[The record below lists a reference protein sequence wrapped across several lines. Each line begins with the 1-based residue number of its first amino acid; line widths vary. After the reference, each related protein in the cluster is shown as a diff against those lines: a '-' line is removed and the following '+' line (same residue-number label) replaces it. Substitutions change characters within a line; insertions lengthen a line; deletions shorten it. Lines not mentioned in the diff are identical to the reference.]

1 MVVRAEVASLINIH
15 NGDAMAS
22 TARHAGLPGEHL
34 AFREALVTGPAPKAG
49 EWQSMRAQYLADVS
63 GEDLLRVS
71 NNLFEQDQVLVAAA
85 DSNDELVL
93 WFEHD
98 LFCLVNFLYLLERL
112 RGRRNVSFVWCSGM
126 LTERDPNELLRLSN
140 SRSPV
145 TPSMFDL
152 AARAWGA
159 YTSPDPRLLLDI
171 IAAPANEISFL
182 RDGFRLHL
190 SRFPSVRN
198 GLGSVDN
205 RLLTLIASGARD
217 FAVLFPQ
224 FDEKPPRFGYG
235 DTQVLQA
242 LRMLGSRAVPLI
254 TIVENAGAPPKVT
267 FAITPAGENVM
278 NATVDDLKVNDPDFW
293 VGGVHLTKENV
304 WRWDE
309 VRSEIIPNPPAS
321 S

>member
-1 MVVRAEVASLINIH
+1 MINIH
-15 NGDAMAS
+15 NGDAMAMM
-22 TARHAGLPGEHL
+22 ARRVGLPGEHL
-34 AFREALVTGPAPKAG
+34 PFREALVTGPTPQLADWHA
-49 EWQSMRAQYLADVS
+49 MRAQYLS
-63 GEDLLRVS
+63 SINGEDILRVS
-71 NNLFEQDQVLVAAA
+71 NGLFEQDQILNTAV
-85 DSNDELVL
+85 DSSDEIVL

-112 RGRRNVSFVWCSGM
+112 RGRRNVSFVWCSGI

-145 TPSMFDL
+145 TPSMSLL

-159 YTSPDPRLLLDI
+159 YTSPDPRLLTEV
-171 IAAPANEISFL
+171 IAAPANEIPFL
-182 RDGFRLHL
+182 RDGFRLHA

-205 RLLTLIASGARD
+205 RLLALIAAGARD

-235 DTQVLQA
+235 DTQMLQA
-242 LRMLGSRAVPLI
+242 LRTLASRAVPLI

-267 FAITPAGENVM
+267 FTITPAGENVM
-278 NATVDDLKVNDPDFW
+278 NGAVDDLAVNDPDFW
-293 VGGVHLTKENV
+293 IGGVHLRKENV
-304 WRWDE
+304 WRFDE
-309 VRSEIIPNPPAS
+309 ARGEIVPNPPAAS
-321 S
+321 

>member
-1 MVVRAEVASLINIH
+1 MINIH
-15 NGDAMAS
+15 NGDAMAA
-22 TARHAGLPGEHL
+22 TARRMGLPGEHL
-34 AFREALVTGPAPKAG
+34 PFREALVVGPTPKSS
-49 EWQSMRAQYLADVS
+49 EWLAMRAGFLAGTS

-71 NNLFEQDQVLVAAA
+71 NALFEQDQILNAAA
-85 DSNDELVL
+85 ESNDEIVL

-112 RGRRNVSFVWCSGM
+112 RGRRNVSFVWCSGI

-140 SRSPV
+140 SRAPV
-145 TPSMFDL
+145 TPSLSNL

-159 YTSPDPRLLLDI
+159 YTSPDPRLLLEV
-171 IAAPANEISFL
+171 IAAPANEMPFL
-182 RDGFRLHL
+182 REGFRLHA
-190 SRFPSVRN
+190 SRFPSTRN

-205 RLLTLIASGARD
+205 RLLTLIAAGARD

-235 DTQVLQA
+235 DTQILDA
-242 LRMLGSRAVPLI
+242 LRALGSRAVPLI
-254 TIVENAGAPPKVT
+254 TIVENAGAPPKIT

-278 NATVDDLKVNDPDFW
+278 NGAVDDLAVNDPDFW
-293 VGGVHLTKENV
+293 LGGVHLRKENI

-309 VRSEIIPNPPAS
+309 LRGEIIPSPSAAS
-321 S
+321 